1 MTADGPAGVLPTWE
15 SFNADFVEPG
25 VPVFCVARAEPLVR
39 LFASGNAERIG
50 VNFAIAQGASPPA
63 SPLREIAVREFAEGG
78 LRMVEVSTGARPL
91 FRHFYAFME
100 CVCEAVVR
108 EAASPLA
115 ALERALREW
124 HSLLRAAG
132 ALSEERQIGL
142 FGELW
147 FLNCLIDTE
156 GPAAVDAW
164 VGPLRQAHD
173 FRRGGD
179 EFEVKTTA
187 TEVRRHHI
195 HGLGQLRPS
204 PDRSLTLV
212 SIQIAPAGT
221 GGNTLPEMAAKALSK
236 LHQWPDAQKRLA
248 TILEDVVGLREA
260 DYPLYPKR
268 WQLRSAPMSIPVG
281 DGCPRLVPEA
291 LAALPPGLVAERISE
306 VIYVIDVDGLG
317 SPLDGPAESNPPAA
331 SQECARA

>member
-1 MTADGPAGVLPTWE
+1 MTADVHAGVLPSWE
-15 SFNADFVEPG
+15 SFSAEFVEAG
-25 VPVFCVARAEPLVR
+25 VPVYCVARAEPLVR
-39 LFASGNAERIG
+39 LFASRDAERIG
-50 VNFAIAQGASPPA
+50 VTFTIDPGAPPPA

-124 HSLLRAAG
+124 HSLLRSAG
-132 ALSEERQIGL
+132 ALSDERQIGL

-147 FLNCLIDTE
+147 FLDRLIDTD
-156 GPAAVDAW
+156 GDAAVDAW

-173 FRRGGD
+173 FRRGGE

-187 TEVRRHHI
+187 TEARRHHI

-212 SIQIAPAGT
+212 SIQIAPAGA
-221 GGNTLPEMAAKALSK
+221 GGATLPEMAAKALSK
-236 LHQWPDAQKRLA
+236 LHRWPEAQGRLA
-248 TILEDVVGLREA
+248 TLLEDVVGLREA
-260 DYPLYPKR
+260 DQPLYPKR

-281 DGCPRLVPEA
+281 DGCPRLVPES
-291 LAALPPGLVAERISE
+291 LASLPPGLAAGRISE
-306 VIYVIDVDGLG
+306 VVYVIDVDGLG
-317 SPLDGPAESNPPAA
+317 EPLGEPAETVVPAGL
-331 SQECARA
+331 ECA